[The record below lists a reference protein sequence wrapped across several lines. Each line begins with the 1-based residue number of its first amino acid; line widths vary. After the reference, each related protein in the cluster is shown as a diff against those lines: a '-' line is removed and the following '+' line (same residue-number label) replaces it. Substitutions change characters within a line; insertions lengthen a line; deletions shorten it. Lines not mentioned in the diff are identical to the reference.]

1 MSRKFAM
8 GLVASVTAVICM
20 DMSAVWADQTG
31 LASMHAMRREGG
43 KLCMTDHWH
52 YGSSGAHGS
61 KAAAQRAAIGSWQ
74 DFTNLEYGSDWARY
88 YRAASRKVKCSRAA
102 AGWNC
107 DVEAR
112 PCLSGRR
119 RR

>member
-8 GLVASVTAVICM
+8 GMVAAATAVICL
-20 DMSAVWADQTG
+20 DVSAALADQTG
-31 LASMHAMRREGG
+31 LASMHAMRREHG

-52 YGSSGAHGS
+52 YGSSGTHSS
-61 KAAAQRAAIGSWQ
+61 KRAAQRAAMRSWQ
-74 DFTNLEYGSDWARY
+74 DFTDLEYGSDWARY
-88 YRAASRKVKCSRAA
+88 SRASSRKLKCSRAA
-102 AGWNC
+102 AGWSC